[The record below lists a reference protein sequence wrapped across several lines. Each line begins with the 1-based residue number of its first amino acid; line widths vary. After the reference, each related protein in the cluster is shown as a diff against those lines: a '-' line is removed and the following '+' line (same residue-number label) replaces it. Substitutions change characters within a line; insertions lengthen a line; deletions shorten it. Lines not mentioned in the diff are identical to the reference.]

1 MKRSFTNLAKTKRLR
16 RATILCLTA
25 CVSAT
30 LAAPIIPSSC
40 QAQGGRGQKPTPSQ
54 SGPAAAAPES
64 PIQVAFTLYQLK
76 QYAAA
81 ADAFEGAI
89 RTATPEPRLYYYAA
103 IANQAAGRAARAKV
117 LFQYIAKNWSTSA
130 EATNARAAL
139 NALGGNESPAAAAAA
154 ATTTTATAAAT
165 AAAAAPATAAAEK
178 GAKHVKGA
186 CAFSP
191 EEIAK
196 QGAHAI
202 DQSRYPNC
210 WFESSMSALAM
221 LPRGQRLLSNMIHYG
236 EGDKYV
242 VRFPGDGVEYIVSKE
257 DADDAGITNKALWA
271 SLLECAQIKKFPNN
285 QGAEGAYS
293 DKSRLDVGMGCITG
307 AKAEEIMLANAS
319 PSELT
324 SFIGGAIRSQNPII
338 ACTQSERTIGSLP
351 ELVFGSHAYTIIS
364 IDSAKNMVTMR
375 NPHGAGSRRF
385 FLPGDPQHL
394 KFEQLDDGV
403 FRINMELLPSYFY
416 SVARSFI

>member
-1 MKRSFTNLAKTKRLR
+1 MTDEEKLHQFGKDKAIAPGHNPLPYSLRQCYDRGPNRPLQLPGAGRPRSKTHP
-16 RATILCLTA
+16 AN
-25 CVSAT
+25 
-30 LAAPIIPSSC
+30 
-40 QAQGGRGQKPTPSQ
+40 

-64 PIQVAFTLYQLK
+64 PVQVAFTLYQLK
-76 QYAAA
+76 QYAAS

-117 LFQYIAKNWSTSA
+117 LFEYIAKNWSTSA
-130 EATNARAAL
+130 EAKNAIAAL
-139 NALGGNESPAAAAAA
+139 SASGANESPAAA
-154 ATTTTATAAAT
+154 TTTVATAK

-236 EGDKYV
+236 DGDKYV

-257 DADDAGITNKALWA
+257 DADQAGITNKALWA
-271 SLLECAQIKKFPNN
+271 SLLECAQIQKFPNN

-307 AKAEEIMLANAS
+307 AKAEEVMLANTS

-338 ACTQSERTIGSLP
+338 ACTQSERTIGNLP

-403 FRINMELLPSYFY
+403 FRINMDLLPSYFY